1 MKPTLYKQSQSKQ
14 PEKEKNHETHV
25 SAKPDQAGEDPRLP
39 EADVHQ
45 GGAPDH
51 QKSPG
56 PRPQKAF
63 RLKHSGVATGGEPP
77 DGDAAGDGKQPRRLT
92 FTKDDRIRKRPEYLR
107 LSRTGRRVSNRYFIA
122 NFGPGRTGR
131 HRLGITVTR
140 KVGKAVVRNRIKRL
154 TRECFRLH
162 RDRISGVRDIN
173 IIAKPQ
179 AAQLSS
185 QAFFTHLLALFDR
198 ISRDAG

>member
-1 MKPTLYKQSQSKQ
+1 MKPKSSTTPK
-14 PEKEKNHETHV
+14 KENNHEAHL
-25 SAKPDQAGEDPRLP
+25 SAEPNQTGEDPRLS
-39 EADVHQ
+39 EANVHET
-45 GGAPDH
+45 GSADH
-51 QKSPG
+51 QESAG
-56 PRPQKAF
+56 SRPQTAF
-63 RLKHSGVATGGEPP
+63 RLKHAGVASGGAPSS
-77 DGDAAGDGKQPRRLT
+77 GDAAGGAKRRRFT

-122 NFGPGRTGR
+122 NYGPGETGR
-131 HRLGITVTR
+131 HRLGVTVTR

-185 QAFFTHLLALFDR
+185 QAFFSNLLALFDR
-198 ISRDAG
+198 IPRDGE

>member
-1 MKPTLYKQSQSKQ
+1 MK
-14 PEKEKNHETHV
+14 H
-25 SAKPDQAGEDPRLP
+25 AGV
-39 EADVHQ
+39 AS
-45 GGAPDH
+45 GGAP
-51 QKSPG
+51 S
-56 PRPQKAF
+56 
-63 RLKHSGVATGGEPP
+63 S
-77 DGDAAGDGKQPRRLT
+77 GDAAGGAKRRRFT

-122 NFGPGRTGR
+122 NYGPGETGR
-131 HRLGITVTR
+131 HRLGVTVTR

-185 QAFFTHLLALFDR
+185 QAFFSNLLALFDR
-198 ISRDAG
+198 IPRDGE

>member
-1 MKPTLYKQSQSKQ
+1 MKSNFPTQ
-14 PEKEKNHETHV
+14 PKKEKKHETHV
-25 SAKPDQAGEDPRLP
+25 SAKPDQAGEDPRLS
-39 EADVHQ
+39 ETDVHQ
-45 GGAPDH
+45 AGPPDH
-51 QKSPG
+51 QKSSG
-56 PRPQKAF
+56 PRPQTAF
-63 RLKHSGVATGGEPP
+63 RLKRSGVASGGEPP
-77 DGDAAGDGKQPRRLT
+77 TGDAADGGKQPRRFT

-107 LSRTGRRVSNRYFIA
+107 LSRTGRRVSNRHFIA

-140 KVGKAVVRNRIKRL
+140 KVGKAVIRNRIKRL

-185 QAFFTHLLALFDR
+185 HAFFSQLLALFDR

>member
-1 MKPTLYKQSQSKQ
+1 LEPNLPKKPQ
-14 PEKEKNHETHV
+14 KEKDHETHV
-25 SAKPDQAGEDPRLP
+25 SAKPDQTGENPRLS
-39 EADVHQ
+39 ETDVHQ
-45 GGAPDH
+45 AGTPDH

-63 RLKHSGVATGGEPP
+63 RLKHPGVAAGGDPP
-77 DGDAAGDGKQPRRLT
+77 NGDAAGGKPPRRFT

-122 NFGPGRTGR
+122 NFGPGQTGR

-173 IIAKPQ
+173 VIAKPQ